1 MKNLYLEAAATFSFS
16 LFATWLLLPKLT
28 DIAVRIGLVDQPN
41 RRKVHKRP
49 KPLIGGVA
57 MVAGVGLSCLL
68 FLHPASLRGFF
79 IGLAIL
85 LIVGFLDDFRELN
98 HRLKFLAQFL
108 SMGCLVFLSGVRLE
122 TLGELLPG
130 FSLSIGYMVVPLTI
144 LSGVG
149 VINAVNMADGLDGL
163 AGGLA
168 LTAFASFSFLAHLNG
183 QPNLMLLSLAFC
195 GALIIFLKHNWHP
208 SSLFMGDA
216 GSLTI
221 GFTLAFLSIAISQRG
236 LGLVPPLTILL
247 IMAVPVT
254 DTLTVMTKRMIRKRS
269 PFRADRTHFHH
280 LLLRCGFTKR
290 LSVLTILGIS
300 LALSA
305 VGLGGALL
313 NVPHYYL
320 MAAFLGYFGLYLLFV
335 FYATEILRAK
345 LRITLGR
352 PHGSGIIVSAVA
364 FLMERIERKVKVRWE
379 GFQFSA
385 DTPAPCILNRAGM
398 QVGGTFKDLSTKGF
412 SITSCESLTLGE
424 ELGAGLFLRHEGKS
438 GKVQEL
444 DLSVTVELV
453 RTRQEGEEFEYGFR
467 FSNMDRDASQKITRF
482 LSKADIQAA
491 ETGGP
496 LPAIMYSEDFAG

>member
-1 MKNLYLEAAATFSFS
+1 
-16 LFATWLLLPKLT
+16 
-28 DIAVRIGLVDQPN
+28 
-41 RRKVHKRP
+41 
-49 KPLIGGVA
+49 
-57 MVAGVGLSCLL
+57 
-68 FLHPASLRGFF
+68 
-79 IGLAIL
+79 
-85 LIVGFLDDFRELN
+85 
-98 HRLKFLAQFL
+98 
-108 SMGCLVFLSGVRLE
+108 
-122 TLGELLPG
+122 
-130 FSLSIGYMVVPLTI
+130 
-144 LSGVG
+144 
-149 VINAVNMADGLDGL
+149 
-163 AGGLA
+163 
-168 LTAFASFSFLAHLNG
+168 
-183 QPNLMLLSLAFC
+183 
-195 GALIIFLKHNWHP
+195 
-208 SSLFMGDA
+208 
-216 GSLTI
+216 
-221 GFTLAFLSIAISQRG
+221 
-236 LGLVPPLTILL
+236 
-247 IMAVPVT
+247 
-254 DTLTVMTKRMIRKRS
+254 
-269 PFRADRTHFHH
+269 